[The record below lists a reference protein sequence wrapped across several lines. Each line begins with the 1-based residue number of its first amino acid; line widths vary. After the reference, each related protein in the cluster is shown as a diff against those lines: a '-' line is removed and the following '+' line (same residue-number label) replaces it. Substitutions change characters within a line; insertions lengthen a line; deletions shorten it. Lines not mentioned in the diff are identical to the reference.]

1 MSWKKSTHFVRKV
14 FPRQSLP
21 TGKLRHF
28 RALFG
33 TFPQDSYQY
42 HMLFW
47 PISWWILGTFWYQD
61 QLLLCTLIL
70 NWFDPISEMYVCIFG
85 IFSFL
90 ASSCHLLTMPASDKP
105 PLWSQA
111 STWFMISNT
120 PIQYQP
126 PIQYNAEWTMYEVH
140 ILFICVSTIQICLC
154 ISVDL
159 IQYVVLCHILCAP
172 SAILSSSYYYVQW
185 PFNNVLFHI
194 TFPDICFKIAILK
207 VTFLAVPTGSAL

>member
-126 PIQYNAEWTMYEVH
+126 PIQYNAEWTMYKVH
-140 ILFICVSTIQICLC
+140 ILCEHNTDLSLHKCRSDPICGIVSYIVCTICYPLLLLLLLCPMTIQQCC
-154 ISVDL
+154 VPHHISRL
-159 IQYVVLCHILCAP
+159 
-172 SAILSSSYYYVQW
+172 
-185 PFNNVLFHI
+185 LF
-194 TFPDICFKIAILK
+194 
-207 VTFLAVPTGSAL
+207 